1 MGKHVPDIDLF
12 SVVVNG
18 NNQAIFVPRDV
29 EHGKFSY
36 LVCRGKCNPQF
47 DKRRIVRFAN
57 DGIPMVQRNPRIGI
71 LPSELDQPSAR
82 DDMQTEA
89 GYLDLR

>member
-1 MGKHVPDIDLF
+1 MVPIVLRMGKHMPDINLF

-18 NNQAIFVPRDV
+18 SNQAIFVPPDI

-36 LVCRGKCNPQF
+36 LVCGGKCNPQF

-57 DGIPMVQRNPRIGI
+57 DRIPMV
-71 LPSELDQPSAR
+71 
-82 DDMQTEA
+82 
-89 GYLDLR
+89 